1 MGVVVVGVVV
11 GVVVVVGWV
20 VGILVAVGMEVGT
33 AVVIETE
40 LDISTI
46 DEVIR
51 SDVSIRDVNDT
62 PVLVGK
68 SSVVDCD
75 VEGLSVRIPTV
86 VEIIADTML
95 VETSE
100 VNGSI
105 FENATVDSLLFIGTA
120 IIVEEEEISS
130 DLMTLCDKLA
140 SIEDDDISIEGKDMI
155 DSLAFLSKSI
165 VENVDVSIVV
175 STERDVKTDDGSI
188 NKYVELITS
197 TTSVEITLEV
207 LTDVVSSIMTVVMLN
222 DVSMTTDDTPCDDLK
237 KYVDGVITRDIF
249 KGVSTEADDTT
260 CDDIKLVVLK
270 VIVSFK
276 VSVNEGCIS
285 SDEKMTIDGVVATV
299 ILKSVSMAADD
310 ISSVE
315 LTVIVG
321 CIMIGKVEAAV
332 ETKSDIKDAE
342 SNDTLGKNVT
352 MEIFPETDSI
362 PFWNIVES
370 SDFISLIDTFNVG
383 KMSDVNVE
391 FEKRPLIID
400 VCWYKVVIGSVVRL
414 KVNIDW
420 VGISVVEKFRKSNED
435 ITRSEVAVKINISE
449 LDMIGKMSEVI

>member
-1 MGVVVVGVVV
+1 MVGFGVVVGVVVV

-20 VGILVAVGMEVGT
+20 VGILVVVGMEEGT

-51 SDVSIRDVNDT
+51 SDVSVCDVNET

-68 SSVVDCD
+68 SSVMYCD
-75 VEGLSVRIPTV
+75 VEALSVRIPTV
-86 VEIIADTML
+86 VEIIVDAML

-105 FENATVDSLLFIGTA
+105 FENVAVASLLLFGTTT
-120 IIVEEEEISS
+120 IVEEEEISS
-130 DLMTLCDKLA
+130 DLMTLSDKLA
-140 SIEDDDISIEGKDMI
+140 FIEDDDISIEGEGAI
-155 DSLAFLSKSI
+155 DSLAFFSKSI
-165 VENVDVSIVV
+165 VENVDADSIIV
-175 STERDVKTDDGSI
+175 STDRDVKTDDGSI
-188 NKYVELITS
+188 NKYVELIIS
-197 TTSVEITLEV
+197 TTLVEITMEV
-207 LTDVVSSIMTVVMLN
+207 LTVVVGSIMIVVMYN
-222 DVSMTTDDTPCDDLK
+222 DVSMTTDDD
-237 KYVDGVITRDIF
+237 VISREIF
-249 KGVSTEADDTT
+249 NGVSTEADDTT

-270 VIVSFK
+270 LTVSFR

-285 SDEKMTIDGVVATV
+285 LDEKMTIDGVVMTV
-299 ILKSVSMAADD
+299 ILKSVSMETDD
-310 ISSVE
+310 ISGVE

-342 SNDTLGKNVT
+342 SNDILGKNVI
-352 MEIFPETDSI
+352 MEISPETDSF
-362 PFWNIVES
+362 PFWNTVES

-391 FEKRPLIID
+391 FEKMSLIIG
-400 VCWYKVVIGSVVRL
+400 VCWYEVVIGSVVRL
-414 KVNIDW
+414 NVNVDW
-420 VGISVVEKFRKSNED
+420 VGISVVEKLRKSSED
-435 ITRSEVAVKINISE
+435 ITRSVVEVKINISE
-449 LDMIGKMSEVI
+449 LDMTCKMSEVI

>member
-11 GVVVVVGWV
+11 GVVVVGSV

-68 SSVVDCD
+68 SSIVDCD

-140 SIEDDDISIEGKDMI
+140 SIEDDDISIEGKDVI

-165 VENVDVSIVV
+165 VENVDADSIVV

-285 SDEKMTIDGVVATV
+285 SDEKMTIDGVVTTV

-352 MEIFPETDSI
+352 MEIFPETDSF
-362 PFWNIVES
+362 PFWNTVES
-370 SDFISLIDTFNVG
+370 SDFISLIDTLNVG

-400 VCWYKVVIGSVVRL
+400 VCWYKDVIGSVVRL
-414 KVNIDW
+414 KVNVDW